1 MTDTYIMYTQ
11 EVFANKYAMEA
22 MMRNNQEV
30 AEQNKEILF
39 EYGLLRISFGI
50 VDDEVN
56 DTFKLSYVYEF
67 ADKSAY
73 QACSRIIDK
82 LSEKFEPTQNEM
94 PRRLIGECSKTYMS
108 ISK

>member
-1 MTDTYIMYTQ
+1 
-11 EVFANKYAMEA
+11 MEA
-22 MMRNNQEV
+22 MLRDNQEV

>member
-1 MTDTYIMYTQ
+1 MTDTYIRYTQ
-11 EVFANKYAMEA
+11 EVFTNKYAMEA

-39 EYGLLRISFGI
+39 KYGLVRMSSGI

-56 DTFKLSYVYEF
+56 NTFKLSYVWEF
-67 ADKSAY
+67 VDKSAY
-73 QACSRIIDK
+73 ETCSKILD
-82 LSEKFEPTQNEM
+82 KFEPTQNDM
-94 PRRLIGECSKTYMS
+94 PRRIIGECSQTYMS

>member
-1 MTDTYIMYTQ
+1 MLRD
-11 EVFANKYAMEA
+11 
-22 MMRNNQEV
+22 NQEV

-94 PRRLIGECSKTYMS
+94 PRRIIGECSETYMS